1 MTKMTRSE
9 LMAALRVERLAQ
21 TQRLI
26 SIKREIKA
34 LADEQEQVETRLR
47 AIDHGEGLLAE

>member
-1 MTKMTRSE
+1 MTKMTKQE
-9 LMAALRVERLAQ
+9 LTAALRVERLAQ

-26 SIKREIKA
+26 SIKRELKA

-47 AIDHGEGLLAE
+47 AIDHAEGLLTE

>member
-1 MTKMTRSE
+1 MTKMTKQE
-9 LMAALRVERLAQ
+9 LTAALRVERLAQ

-26 SIKREIKA
+26 SIKRELKA

-47 AIDHGEGLLAE
+47 AIDHAEGLLA

>member
-1 MTKMTRSE
+1 MTKMTKHE
-9 LMAALRVERLAQ
+9 LMAALRVERLSQ

>member
-1 MTKMTRSE
+1 MNMTKNE
-9 LMAALRVERLAQ
+9 LMSALRVERLAQ

-26 SIKREIKA
+26 AIKREIRA

-47 AIDHGEGLLAE
+47 AIDHAEGLLT